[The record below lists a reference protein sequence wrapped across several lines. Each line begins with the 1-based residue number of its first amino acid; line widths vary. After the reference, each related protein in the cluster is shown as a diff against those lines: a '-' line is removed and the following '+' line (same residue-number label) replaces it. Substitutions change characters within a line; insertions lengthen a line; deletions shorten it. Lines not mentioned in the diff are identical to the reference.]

1 MPTPSRSTRSRLRK
15 SLVVA
20 TMALP
25 LALVAPP
32 GAQAAPVGPGAD
44 GAAPVT
50 TGADARSGRTGAG
63 SSNVSEPRIVTPQ
76 AISTDERLWLSDVNR
91 PVGPDVSLRSFEW
104 LDAGGFMRGDLLK
117 VDLAAGSVKPD
128 YINSGK
134 VASASPL
141 TEQADPRRA
150 IAAVNGDYFDI
161 NNSSAPEGGAKK
173 LDGTVVKGPNPGHN
187 SALGV
192 GDDNLGR
199 ITSMFLKGTIS
210 LPSGPI
216 TLDGL
221 NQAAIP
227 ADGVTVFTPLWGDY
241 TRTRVTGGA
250 TKVREVITRGGVVE
264 SVATVAGE
272 GQLASDQLAV
282 VGRGAG
288 ADKLAD
294 LKVGDRLTVDY
305 ALRNEGANL
314 KMAISGNTMLLKDGE
329 VLPQT
334 DTAIHPR
341 TAIGFDA
348 DGSTMFILT
357 VDGRMAASRG
367 MTYAETGAF
376 LKEVGASN
384 GINLDGGGSS
394 TMLAREA
401 GESDLDIENQP
412 SDEHLRDV
420 PDGIGLFA
428 EAGTGTV
435 RGLRLITTSDEENP
449 ALLRTFPGLTRQ
461 VTALGHDETYAP
473 VAASPAYRVRGKAT
487 VSTTGLVRASAPGEA
502 FVTAQI
508 KNLKEQLALTVLGPL
523 ARTRSGV
530 DKVSILDPAVPATFR
545 VIGADAN
552 GFETPLET
560 GDLTLDYD
568 HDLVNITAQGVDFTA
583 TAKPGVSTGSL
594 VVRAT
599 VKVPGGPSRTA
610 FVPVAI
616 GSVSTTLSTFDD
628 ASTWK
633 FTQAR
638 AAGSV
643 EPAPGREGGTGL
655 KMTYDFTQSTATR
668 VGYARP
674 ATPIT
679 ITQGQPLA
687 LGVWVLGDGKGAWTS
702 FGITDGEGKSAS
714 LYGPYI
720 TWTGWKYM
728 EVPVPQALPGPITL
742 NFVAAIEVGA
752 ARSYTGAVVFD
763 DLVVKTAPAVTAPKS
778 EPVTDSVVQ
787 QHTALSTTG
796 QQFTYAVMSD
806 GQFTADNQ
814 SLVPAVRRTMRE
826 IVASTP
832 DFVVITGDLV
842 DTGYPADF
850 ALAKQVIDEELT
862 AKGVKWYYLPGNHE
876 IYGPGSTSN
885 FTAVF
890 GQTHHSFV
898 HKGTRFVL
906 LDSSTGTLRGG
917 GFDQWQMLR
926 SALDDAETN
935 KDVHG
940 VVVGWHH
947 PPRDPGPVKA
957 SQMTDRVEAET
968 VEGWLSDFRLRTG
981 KGALFVGGHVGA
993 FSAGRVDAVP
1003 YVINGNSGKAPSTLP
1018 SEGGF
1023 SGWTTVRI
1031 DPEAKPVPAPRLFR
1045 VDPADAGPHPWA
1057 RVQIRPHV
1065 DALAVTVPRVN
1076 IGATVSVATTITQ
1089 GQRTFP
1095 LVYPVSAAWTGSGVH
1110 IGAGRAPSK
1119 AVAAYD
1125 PATGTLTGLRR
1136 GTATL
1141 TVTVNGVSKAATFT
1155 VG

>member
-1 MPTPSRSTRSRLRK
+1 MPASSRSTRSRTRK
-15 SLVVA
+15 ALVAA
-20 TMALP
+20 TVALP
-25 LALVAPP
+25 LGLLAPTA
-32 GAQAAPVGPGAD
+32 AQASTHGPD
-44 GAAPVT
+44 TDDRAPVT
-50 TGADARSGRTGAG
+50 LDLNPAASRVAAG
-63 SSNVSEPRIVTPQ
+63 SSDVSEPRVLAAQ
-76 AISTDERLWLSDVNR
+76 ANQIDDRLWLSDVTR
-91 PVGPDVSLRSFEW
+91 PVAPAVSLRSFEW
-104 LDAGGFMRGDLLK
+104 LDAAGFMRGDLLK

-128 YINSGK
+128 YINNGK

-141 TEQADPRRA
+141 MEQAEPRRA
-150 IAAVNGDYFDI
+150 VAAVNGDYFDI
-161 NNSSAPEGGAKK
+161 NNSNAPQGGAKQ

-187 SALGV
+187 YAVGV

-199 ITSMFLKGTIS
+199 ITSMFLQGSIT
-210 LPSGPI
+210 LPTGAI
-216 TLDGL
+216 ALDGL

-241 TRTRVTGGA
+241 TRSRVTGGA
-250 TKVREVITRGGVVE
+250 TKVREVVTRGGVVE
-264 SVATVAGE
+264 SVATVAGA
-272 GQLASDQLAV
+272 GQLDQDQVAV

-288 ADKLAD
+288 ADKLGA
-294 LKVGDRLTVDY
+294 LKVGDKVSVDY

-314 KMAISGNTMLLKDGE
+314 KMAISGNTMLLKGGA

-334 DTAIHPR
+334 DKAIHPR

-348 DGSTMFILT
+348 DGSTMFVLT
-357 VDGRMAASRG
+357 VDGRTAASRG

-376 LKEVGASN
+376 LKEAGATT

-401 GESDLDIENQP
+401 GESDLDVENQP
-412 SDEHLRDV
+412 SDGGLRSV
-420 PDGIGLFA
+420 PDGVGLFA
-428 EAGTGTV
+428 AAGSGEV
-435 RGLRLITTSDEENP
+435 RGLRLVTTSDEENVD
-449 ALLRTFPGLTRQ
+449 LLRVFPGLTRQ
-461 VTALGHDETYAP
+461 LTALGHDETYAP
-473 VAASPAYRVRGKAT
+473 VAASPAYRAQGNAT
-487 VSTTGLVRASAPGEA
+487 ISGTGLLRASAPGDVVA
-502 FVTAQI
+502 SAQI
-508 KNLKEQLALTVLGPL
+508 GGLKEDLPLTVLGSLKSLRP
-523 ARTRSGV
+523 SV
-530 DKVSILDPAVPATFR
+530 DKVSILDPAQPSTFR
-545 VIGADAN
+545 IVGADAN

-560 GDLTLDYD
+560 GDVTLD
-568 HDLVNITAQGVDFTA
+568 HDPALVDVTRSGVDFTVRARPGVTTGAVVIKA
-583 TAKPGVSTGSL
+583 TAKGVVTHI
-594 VVRAT
+594 
-599 VKVPGGPSRTA
+599 
-610 FVPVAI
+610 PVAI

-628 ASTWK
+628 ASTWR

-643 EPAPGREGGTGL
+643 EPTAGREGGTGL
-655 KMTYDFTQSTATR
+655 RMTYDFTQSTATR

-702 FGITDGEGKSAS
+702 FGISDGEGKAAS

-728 EVPVPQALPGPITL
+728 EVPVPQTLPGPITL
-742 NFVAAIEVGA
+742 NFVAAIETGA
-752 ARSYTGAVVFD
+752 SRSYTGAVVFD
-763 DLVVKTAPAVTAPKS
+763 DLVVKTAPPVSAPDA
-778 EPVTDSVVQ
+778 PVVADPVVQ

-796 QQFTYAVMSD
+796 EQFSYAVMSD

-814 SLVPAVRRTMRE
+814 SLVPAVRRTLRE

-850 ALAKQVIDEELT
+850 ALAKKVIDEELT

-885 FTAVF
+885 FSAVF
-890 GQTHHSFV
+890 GATHHSFV
-898 HKGTRFVL
+898 HRGTRFVL

-926 SALDDAETN
+926 SALDDASRN
-935 KDVHG
+935 DAVNG

-947 PPRDPGPVKA
+947 PPRDPSPVKG

-993 FSAGRVDAVP
+993 FSAGRVDSVP
-1003 YVINGNSGKAPSTLP
+1003 YVVNGNSGKAPSTSP
-1018 SEGGF
+1018 DEGGF

-1031 DPEAKPVPAPRLFR
+1031 DPEAPRVPAPKLYR
-1045 VDPADAGPHPWA
+1045 VDPSEPGPHPWA

-1065 DALAVTVPRVN
+1065 DRLTVNAPTVVVGARVPVT
-1076 IGATVSVATTITQ
+1076 TTITQ
-1089 GQRTFP
+1089 GTRTFP
-1095 LVYPVSAAWTGSGVH
+1095 LAYPVSAAWSGRGVH
-1110 IGAGRAPSK
+1110 IGTANVPGS

-1125 PATGTLTGLRR
+1125 PATGKLTGLRP
-1136 GTATL
+1136 GTGTL
-1141 TVTVNGVSKAATFT
+1141 TVTVNGVSQEATVT

>member
-1 MPTPSRSTRSRLRK
+1 MPASSRSTRSRTWK
-15 SLVVA
+15 GLVAA
-20 TMALP
+20 TIALP
-25 LALVAPP
+25 LGLLAPT
-32 GAQAAPVGPGAD
+32 GAEASPVGPDHD
-44 GAAPVT
+44 GSAPVI
-50 TGADARSGRTGAG
+50 TGVDPAAGRSAAG
-63 SSNVSEPRIVTPQ
+63 SSDISEPRVVAPQ
-76 AISTDERLWLSDVNR
+76 AVQTGDRLWLSDVTR
-91 PVGPDVSLRSFEW
+91 PVAPAVSLRSFEW

-134 VASASPL
+134 VAAATPL
-141 TEQADPRRA
+141 TEQAEPRRA
-150 IAAVNGDYFDI
+150 VAAVNGDYFDI
-161 NNSSAPEGGAKK
+161 NNSSAPEGGAKQ

-187 SALGV
+187 YALGV
-192 GDDNLGR
+192 GDTNLGQ
-199 ITSMFLKGTIS
+199 ITSMFLQGTIS
-210 LPSGPI
+210 LPTGSIP
-216 TLDGL
+216 LDGL
-221 NQAAIP
+221 NQTAIP
-227 ADGVTVFTPLWGDY
+227 TNGVTVFTPLWGDY

-250 TKVREVITRGGVVE
+250 TKVREVVTRGGVVE
-264 SVATVAGE
+264 SVATVAGQ
-272 GQLASDQLAV
+272 GQLDQDQLAL

-288 ADKLAD
+288 ADKLAA
-294 LKVGDRLTVDY
+294 LAVGDKVSVDY

-314 KMAISGNTMLLKDGE
+314 KMAISGNTMLLKDGV

-334 DTAIHPR
+334 DKAIHPR

-348 DGSTMFILT
+348 DGSTMFVFT

-376 LKEVGASN
+376 LKEVGATS

-401 GESDLDIENQP
+401 GETDLDVENQP
-412 SDEHLRDV
+412 SDGQLRPV
-420 PDGIGLFA
+420 PDGVGLFA
-428 EAGTGTV
+428 AAGSGQV
-435 RGLRLITTSDEENP
+435 RGLRLITTSDEENVD
-449 ALLRTFPGLTRQ
+449 LLRVFPGLTRQ
-461 VTALGHDETYAP
+461 LTALGHDETYAP
-473 VAASPAYRVRGKAT
+473 VAASPAYRAQGNAT
-487 VSTTGLVRASAPGEA
+487 ISGTGLLRASAPGDVVA
-502 FVTAQI
+502 TAEI
-508 KNLKEQLALTVLGPL
+508 KVLKETLELTVLGPL
-523 ARTRSGV
+523 QRLRPSV
-530 DKVSILDPAVPATFR
+530 DKVSILDPAEPSTFR

-560 GDLTLDYD
+560 GDVALDYD
-568 HDLVNITAQGVDFTA
+568 PALVGVTGSGVDFTVK
-583 TAKPGVSTGSL
+583 AKPGVTTGA
-594 VVRAT
+594 VVIKAT
-599 VKVPGGPSRTA
+599 AKGVVTH
-610 FVPVAI
+610 VPVAI

-628 ASTWK
+628 AATWR

-655 KMTYDFTQSTATR
+655 KMNYDFTLSTATR

-702 FGITDGEGKSAS
+702 FGISDGEGKAAS

-728 EVPVPQALPGPITL
+728 EVPVPQTLPGPVTL
-742 NFVAAIEVGA
+742 NFVAAIETGA

-763 DLVVKTAPAVTAPKS
+763 DLVVKTAPPVSAPDV
-778 EPVTDSVVQ
+778 PVVQDPVVQ
-787 QHTALSTTG
+787 QHTALSTSG
-796 QQFTYAVMSD
+796 EQFTYAVMSD

-850 ALAKQVIDEELT
+850 ALAKKVIDEELT

-885 FTAVF
+885 FSAVF
-890 GQTHHSFV
+890 GATHHSFV

-926 SALDDAETN
+926 SALDDAEQN
-935 KDVHG
+935 DAVNG

-947 PPRDPGPVKA
+947 PPRDPSPVKA
-957 SQMTDRVEAET
+957 SQMLDRVEAQT
-968 VEGWLSDFRLRTG
+968 VESWLSDFRASTG

-993 FSAGRVDAVP
+993 FSAGRVNAVP
-1003 YVINGNSGKAPSTLP
+1003 YVINGNSGKAPSTSP
-1018 SEGGF
+1018 DEGGF

-1031 DPEAKPVPAPRLFR
+1031 DPEAPRTPAPKLYR
-1045 VDPADAGPHPWA
+1045 VDPAEPGPHPWA

-1065 DALAVTVPRVN
+1065 DEL
-1076 IGATVSVATTITQ
+1076 TVSMPSVPVGASVPVATTITQ
-1089 GQRTFP
+1089 GARTFP
-1095 LVYPVSAAWTGSGVH
+1095 LAYPVSAAWSGERVH
-1110 IGAGRAPSK
+1110 VGTTPAPAR
-1119 AVAAYD
+1119 AVAAYN
-1125 PATGTLTGLRR
+1125 PATGKVTGLRT
-1136 GTATL
+1136 GTGTL
-1141 TVTVNGVSKAATFT
+1141 TVTVNGVTRTAAVT